1 VRNIRLRTKFLFALL
16 TVSVGLT
23 TATLLAVRL
32 RVQDKVRESLGQDLR
47 TSAKTYE
54 TFEAQRTESLL
65 RSAQLVANLPN
76 VRALMTTRDL
86 ATIQDASAGIL
97 KLSGADLMILADRTG
112 KVSALQPEK
121 VHANGPQ
128 VQAMLSRSL
137 ERGESRD
144 WWFTGRHLY
153 EVLMQPIE
161 FGAPPH
167 NTTIGFLVVGHDV
180 GTQFAEAFG
189 EIAASEVV
197 FRCGET
203 IVASS
208 LDPGQEHEFSKKATE
223 NSVHPGDLPQEIQLG
238 NERYLVSTVS
248 LAGNASVAVSLS
260 VLKSFDKATA
270 FLSSLNS
277 TLVLL
282 GLLTVGAG
290 SLLGFLIADN
300 FTRPLAKLVGGVKAL
315 EAGDYDHPLE
325 NSSGDEVGVVTAAF
339 TRLRESLQK
348 GQREQVK
355 LEERL
360 RQAHKMEAIGRLAGG
375 VAHDFNNLLTIIR
388 GHIDLLADRAGMDD
402 SQKRSVEQIQRAS
415 NRAVAM
421 TRQLLAFSRMQVLQP
436 SILDLNSVISEMGK
450 MLPRLI
456 GEHVEFTFIPDPQ
469 LATITADPGQI
480 EQVLMNLAVNAR
492 DAMPDGGK
500 LVVRT
505 SSISLSAAEAVKRPA
520 MAPGE
525 YVLISVSDTGQ
536 GMNEQT
542 KARIF
547 EPFFTT
553 KEVGMGTGLGLAT
566 VYGIVKQ
573 SGGFIW
579 VESAPGK
586 GATFEIYFPQAS
598 GKACVASPEPAPRIE
613 SRGTETILLVEDE
626 PGVRELASQFLRGS
640 GYFVLEAPDGV
651 QALEIAARHPGPI
664 HLLLS
669 DVVMPRMSGKELM
682 HRLRAARKED
692 MKIILMS
699 GYSEYNGT
707 EFRQTDS
714 PFLRLGKPFSLAS
727 LVGKVREALGP
738 QLVGRSRP
746 TNEPN

>member
-1 VRNIRLRTKFLFALL
+1 
-16 TVSVGLT
+16 VSVGLT
-23 TATLLAVRL
+23 TATLFAVRL
-32 RVQDKVRESLGQDLR
+32 RVQDKVRESLRQELR

-54 TFEAQRTESLL
+54 TFEAQRTESLM
-65 RSAQLVANLPN
+65 RSAELIANLPN

-86 ATIQDASAGIL
+86 ATIQDASTGIL
-97 KLSGADLMILADRTG
+97 KLSGADLLLFADRTG
-112 KVSALQPEK
+112 KVSALQPENL
-121 VHANGPQ
+121 HASSPEM
-128 VQAMLSRSL
+128 QAMLLRSL
-137 ERGESRD
+137 ELGESRD
-144 WWFTGRHLY
+144 WWFSGGHLY
-153 EVLMQPIE
+153 EVLIQPIE

-167 NTTIGFLVVGHDV
+167 NTTIGFLVVGHGL
-180 GTQFAEAFG
+180 GTQAAHAFG
-189 EIAASEVV
+189 EVAASEVV
-197 FRCGET
+197 FRCDET

-208 LDPGQEHEFSKKATE
+208 LAPGQEREFSQKFTGITA
-223 NSVHPGDLPQEIQLG
+223 HPGDLPQEIQLG
-238 NERYLVSTVS
+238 RERYLVSTVS
-248 LAGNASVAVSLS
+248 LAGNTNVSVSLS

-270 FLSSLNS
+270 FLSSLNR
-277 TLVLL
+277 TLVFV

-348 GQREQVK
+348 GQQEQVK

-388 GHIDLLADRAGMDD
+388 GHTDLLADRLGADD
-402 SQKRSVEQIQRAS
+402 SQKRSVDQIQKAS
-415 NRAVAM
+415 NRAVGM

-456 GEHVEFTFIPDPQ
+456 GEHIEFTFIPEPK
-469 LATITADPGQI
+469 LAPVKADPGQI

-500 LVVRT
+500 VVVQT
-505 SSISLSAAEAVKRPA
+505 HNISLSAAEAATRPV

-525 YVLISVSDTGQ
+525 YVLVSVSDNGQ
-536 GMNEQT
+536 GMNEET

-553 KEVGMGTGLGLAT
+553 KEVGKGTGLGLAT

-586 GATFEIYFPQAS
+586 GAIFEIYLPKAS
-598 GKACVASPEPAPRIE
+598 GKVSEVGPEPPSRIE

-626 PGVRELASQFLRGS
+626 PGVRDLASHFLRAS
-640 GYFVLEAPDGV
+640 GYSVLEAADGV
-651 QALEIAARHPGPI
+651 QALEVAEKYPGPI

-669 DVVMPRMSGKELM
+669 DMVMPRMSGQELM
-682 HRLRAARKED
+682 QRLLGARKD

-707 EFRQTDS
+707 EFRQADS
-714 PFLRLGKPFSLAS
+714 IFLRLGKPFSLAS

-738 QLVGRSRP
+738 QLVGQSSPRSES
-746 TNEPN
+746 N

>member
-1 VRNIRLRTKFLFALL
+1 LRNIRLRTKFLLALL
-16 TVSVGLT
+16 AVSVGLT
-23 TATLLAVRL
+23 TSTLFAVRL
-32 RVQDKVRESLGQDLR
+32 RVQDKVRESLRQELR
-47 TSAKTYE
+47 TSTKTYE
-54 TFEAQRTESLL
+54 TFEAQRSESLM
-65 RSAQLVANLPN
+65 RSAELIANLPN

-86 ATIQDASAGIL
+86 ATIQDASTGIL
-97 KLSGADLMILADRTG
+97 KLSGADLLLFADRTG
-112 KVSALQPEK
+112 KVSAFQPENLQ
-121 VHANGPQ
+121 ANGPEM
-128 VQAMLSRSL
+128 QAMLLRSL
-137 ERGESRD
+137 ELGESRD
-144 WWFTGRHLY
+144 WWFSGGHLY
-153 EVLMQPIE
+153 QVLIQAIE

-167 NTTIGFLVVGHDV
+167 NTTIGFLVVGHSL
-180 GTQFAEAFG
+180 GTQAAHTFG

-197 FRCGET
+197 FRCDET
-203 IVASS
+203 VVASS
-208 LDPGQEHEFSKKATE
+208 LDPGQEREFSQKATGITA
-223 NSVHPGDLPQEIQLG
+223 HPGDLPQEIQLG
-238 NERYLVSTVS
+238 QERYLVSTVN
-248 LAGNASVAVSLS
+248 LAGNTGVSVSLS

-270 FLSSLNS
+270 FLSSLNR
-277 TLVLL
+277 TLVFL

-339 TRLRESLQK
+339 TRLRASLQK
-348 GQREQVK
+348 GQQEQVK

-388 GHIDLLADRAGMDD
+388 GHTDLLADHLGVDI
-402 SQKRSVEQIQRAS
+402 SQKRSVEQIQKAS
-415 NRAVAM
+415 NRAVGM

-456 GEHVEFTFIPDPQ
+456 GEHIEFTFIPEPKLDPVK
-469 LATITADPGQI
+469 ADPGQI

-492 DAMPDGGK
+492 DAMQDGGK
-500 LVVRT
+500 VVVRT
-505 SSISLSAAEAVKRPA
+505 RNISLSAAEAAKRPV

-525 YVLISVSDTGQ
+525 YVLVSVSDTGQ
-536 GMNEQT
+536 GMNEET

-553 KEVGMGTGLGLAT
+553 KEIGKGTGLGLAT

-579 VESAPGK
+579 VESAPGR
-586 GATFEIYFPQAS
+586 GATFEIYLPKAS
-598 GKACVASPEPAPRIE
+598 GMASEVGPEPPPRIE

-626 PGVRELASQFLRGS
+626 PGVRDLASQFLRAS
-640 GYFVLEAPDGV
+640 GYSVLEATDGV
-651 QALEIAARHPGPI
+651 QALEVAEGYPGPI

-669 DVVMPRMSGKELM
+669 DMVMPRMSGQELM
-682 HRLRAARKED
+682 RRLLTARKD
-692 MKIILMS
+692 IKIILMS

-707 EFRQTDS
+707 EFQQADRI
-714 PFLRLGKPFSLAS
+714 FLRLDKPFSLAS
-727 LVGKVREALGP
+727 LVGKVREALGLQP
-738 QLVGRSRP
+738 VGA
-746 TNEPN
+746 N